1 MFTYLRYGI
10 STRDFHEW
18 APLDIFDIFCVFSE
32 DVAGLGIW
40 WNVLSNQFGNL
51 TFFWVKVDKWQSLRF
66 LHIAIFIFEYMSL
79 WKWILLYFLSWFW
92 FIPLR
97 LRKKSLDRKTKVKQK
112 CWKVSV
118 IGKKLFSLFPR
129 NLVDYYE

>member
-51 TFFWVKVDKWQSLRF
+51 TFFWVKVDK
-66 LHIAIFIFEYMSL
+66 
-79 WKWILLYFLSWFW
+79 
-92 FIPLR
+92 
-97 LRKKSLDRKTKVKQK
+97 
-112 CWKVSV
+112 
-118 IGKKLFSLFPR
+118 
-129 NLVDYYE
+129 